1 MDIFMPPCHCNSAD
15 LRDDLC
21 FLCLAS
27 CGGFTVLNSFIALSV
42 PLPSS
47 VRTSRLHDWPL
58 PPIRYYNIV
67 SLVVSWIITCK
78 TPCVIVRG
86 HFLEPINHVL

>member
-42 PLPSS
+42 PLPEALCAQADCTIGLCP
-47 VRTSRLHDWPL
+47 RLDITTS
-58 PPIRYYNIV
+58 
-67 SLVVSWIITCK
+67 
-78 TPCVIVRG
+78 
-86 HFLEPINHVL
+86 FL